1 MLHNNECHASCRAS
15 WNDSHQACTICLC
28 RSELLAGPLYY
39 VIVLLA
45 ATMLSWRTS
54 PVGLVA
60 LAMMCGGDGL
70 ADVAGRNLHGPKLPY
85 NPEKTVIGSAAMLS
99 GTASNTLL
107 SAAMCCA
114 PYLCILHTPSHVCIP
129 TCEHGPSG
137 EDISCAAL
145 HPLLTGPSS
154 A

>member
-1 MLHNNECHASCRAS
+1 MLHDNECHASCRAS
-15 WNDSHQACTICLC
+15 WNDSHQACTICPC

-70 ADVAGRNLHGPKLPY
+70 ADIAGRNLHGPKLPY
-85 NPEKTVIGSAAMLS
+85 NPEKTIIGSAAMLS
-99 GTASNTLL
+99 GTALNTLL
-107 SAAMCCA
+107 SAALCCA
-114 PYLCILHTPSHVCIP
+114 PCLCILCILHTTEFPPVNMVHQVR
-129 TCEHGPSG
+129 
-137 EDISCAAL
+137 ISCAAL